1 LLDYDLIDKYRMTQY
16 SDIDLNFSRN
26 PVTNDVSIL
35 IDASAIKAAVK
46 NLILTD
52 AGERPFNPTLG
63 SSIRGLLFEPA
74 TPIISSAIESRIKNV
89 LSNFEPR
96 IVLLR
101 VEVII
106 NPDRNSFDV
115 TIGFRMTGDNRT
127 TLVPITLKRL
137 R

>member
-1 LLDYDLIDKYRMTQY
+1 MAKY

-35 IDASAIKAAVK
+35 QDAASIKAAVK

-74 TPIISSAIESRIKNV
+74 SPIIASEIEARIRTV
-89 LSNFEPR
+89 LRNFEPR
-96 IVLLR
+96 VKILQVN
-101 VEVII
+101 VIAI
-106 NPDRNSFDV
+106 FDRNEFEV
-115 TIGFRMTGDNRT
+115 TIGFRMTGDTRT
-127 TLVPITLKRL
+127 TVVPITLKRL

>member
-1 LLDYDLIDKYRMTQY
+1 MAKYT
-16 SDIDLNFSRN
+16 DIDLNFSRN

-35 IDASAIKAAVK
+35 RDADSIKAAVR

-74 TPIISSAIESRIKNV
+74 SPIIASEIEARIRNV
-89 LSNFEPR
+89 LRNFEPR
-96 IVLLR
+96 IQLLQ
-101 VEVII
+101 VDVVTLF
-106 NPDRNSFDV
+106 DRNEFEV
-115 TIGFRMTGDNRT
+115 TIGFRMTGDTRT
-127 TLVPITLKRL
+127 TVVPITLKRL